1 MRLLDIRTRLHRL
14 ALPAVLVLAAACD
27 SNPAH
32 VAAPR
37 DAERNDLAATAANDV
52 QLREVTLPSGVRLQ
66 YAETGHADGEPVIL
80 LHGYTDS
87 WYSFSRV
94 LPLLAPKYRAI
105 ALSQRGHGD
114 SDRPGSYTGDDYAAD
129 VDALMEALGI
139 ERATVVGHSMGSF
152 VAQTVAIRYPERV
165 EKLVLIGS
173 GTVAGNEVIV
183 GLNDFVQ
190 TLTDPVDS
198 TFVYEFQASTIFYP
212 VPQPFLD
219 TVVAE
224 SRKLTADVWKGALDG
239 LIGTVNAPRL
249 GEIQTPTLVVWGDQD
264 GIFLRADQDALV
276 AAIPNAT
283 LSVYP
288 QTGHAL
294 HWERPREFTR
304 ELEKFIKE

>member
-1 MRLLDIRTRLHRL
+1 MRATDIRTRLHRL
-14 ALPAVLVLAAACD
+14 ALTAVLALAAACD

-32 VAAPR
+32 VAA
-37 DAERNDLAATAANDV
+37 DASAEGIAPAEARQV
-52 QLREVTLPSGVRLQ
+52 RLREVTLPSGVRLQ
-66 YAETGHADGEPVIL
+66 YAETGRADGEPVIL

-94 LPLLAPKYRAI
+94 LPLLAPRYRGI

-129 VDALMEALGI
+129 VDAFMEALGI

-165 EKLVLIGS
+165 NKLVLIGS

-198 TFVYEFQASTIFYP
+198 TFIYEFQASTIFHP

-219 TVVAE
+219 AVVAE
-224 SRKLTADVWKGALDG
+224 SRKLPADVWKGALAG
-239 LIGTVNAPRL
+239 LIGTANAPRL
-249 GEIQTPTLVVWGDQD
+249 GEIQAPTLVVWGDQD
-264 GIFLRADQDALV
+264 GIFPRADQDALV

-304 ELEKFIKE
+304 ELEKFIRK

>member
-1 MRLLDIRTRLHRL
+1 MRTSSLFHRLHRVSL
-14 ALPAVLVLAAACD
+14 AAALAAVAACD
-27 SNPAH
+27 SHPAA

-37 DAERNDLAATAANDV
+37 DASRDDIAIAAASEV
-52 QLREVTLPSGVRLQ
+52 RLREVTLPSGVRLQ
-66 YAETGHADGEPVIL
+66 YAETGHADGEPVIM

-87 WYSFSRV
+87 WYSYSRV
-94 LPLLAPKYRAI
+94 LPLLAPKYRGI
-105 ALSQRGHGD
+105 SITQRGHGD
-114 SDRPGSYTGDDYAAD
+114 SGRPGSYTGDDYAAD
-129 VDALMEALGI
+129 VDAFMEALGI

-165 EKLVLIGS
+165 KKLVLIGS

-198 TFVYEFQASTIFYP
+198 TFVYEFQASTIFHP

-219 TVVAE
+219 AVVAE
-224 SRKLTADVWKGALDG
+224 SRKLEAEVWKEALVG
-239 LIGTVNAPRL
+239 LINTVNAPRL
-249 GEIQTPTLVVWGDQD
+249 GEIQAPTLVVWGDQD
-264 GIFLRADQDALV
+264 GIFPRADQDALV

-288 QTGHAL
+288 QTGHGL

-304 ELEKFIKE
+304 ELEKFIKD